1 MLCAQECSKLS
12 ESDIQAQGLYV
23 HTHSNNGQGKCSII
37 SRYPFS
43 GITPNK
49 YGVYIDLGE
58 GIIVLVMNCHGAFY
72 PYGPYQLNG
81 IEYKG
86 YEATDDVDFNSSTT
100 PFVCLSGDFNE
111 PSWLDWTEGALSAGL
126 APYVVQWPTTRSLWE
141 GGIKG
146 DAYRTIHP
154 DPVTHPGFTRTPRP
168 SEKDTKD
175 RLDLTLYTLSP
186 NTEVKSCQ
194 VIGENTETSDIV
206 LPNWGPFEN
215 VFDHRGLRTEFVF
228 TK

>member
-1 MLCAQECSKLS
+1 M
-12 ESDIQAQGLYV
+12 
-23 HTHSNNGQGKCSII
+23 
-37 SRYPFS
+37 
-43 GITPNK
+43 
-49 YGVYIDLGE
+49 
-58 GIIVLVMNCHGAFY
+58 LVMNCHGAFK

-81 IEYKG
+81 IAYEG
-86 YEATDDVDFNSSTT
+86 YEGTDDVDYVVKVNKEARQGMVDKLLEDFNSSTT

-111 PSWLDWTEGALSAGL
+111 PSWLDWTEGALKAEL

-154 DPVTHPGFTRTPRP
+154 DPVTHPGFTWTPRP
-168 SEKDTKD
+168 SEKDTRD

-194 VIGENTETSDIV
+194 VIGEKTETSDIV

>member
-1 MLCAQECSKLS
+1 MVDKLL
-12 ESDIQAQGLYV
+12 E
-23 HTHSNNGQGKCSII
+23 
-37 SRYPFS
+37 
-43 GITPNK
+43 
-49 YGVYIDLGE
+49 
-58 GIIVLVMNCHGAFY
+58 
-72 PYGPYQLNG
+72 
-81 IEYKG
+81 
-86 YEATDDVDFNSSTT
+86 DFNSSTT

-154 DPVTHPGFTRTPRP
+154 DPVTHPGFTWTPRP

-206 LPNWGPFEN
+206 LPNWGPFEE

>member
-1 MLCAQECSKLS
+1 ML
-12 ESDIQAQGLYV
+12 
-23 HTHSNNGQGKCSII
+23 
-37 SRYPFS
+37 
-43 GITPNK
+43 
-49 YGVYIDLGE
+49 GVD
-58 GIIVLVMNCHGAFY
+58 CHGAFK

-81 IEYKG
+81 IDYGG
-86 YEATDDVDFNSSTT
+86 YPATDNVDEVVRVNKEVRQGMVDKLLEDFNSSTT

-111 PSWLDWTEGALSAGL
+111 PSWLDWTEEALAAGL

-154 DPVTHPGFTRTPRP
+154 DPVTHPGFTWTPRP

-206 LPNWGPFEN
+206 LPDWGPFEE

>member
-1 MLCAQECSKLS
+1 
-12 ESDIQAQGLYV
+12 
-23 HTHSNNGQGKCSII
+23 
-37 SRYPFS
+37 
-43 GITPNK
+43 
-49 YGVYIDLGE
+49 
-58 GIIVLVMNCHGAFY
+58 
-72 PYGPYQLNG
+72 
-81 IEYKG
+81 
-86 YEATDDVDFNSSTT
+86 
-100 PFVCLSGDFNE
+100 NE

-154 DPVTHPGFTRTPRP
+154 DPVTHPGFTWTPRP

-206 LPNWGPFEN
+206 LPNWGPFEE